1 MSGEGSFDLG
11 RMPSSPFDPPN
22 LEDERGQRRLVANVK
37 KAMDELKTVYGTA
50 AGSIEVSNRE
60 HANDL
65 RAILEAEIAELKDK
79 SPAESRTDSVNA
91 MIDDAEK
98 MLVDCPK
105 LVLTE
110 NTMNGAG
117 DGTNVEIDDVVELNE
132 EQRKEAIDTAVK
144 GLKAAMNL
152 VEVAISAETRGS
164 DVQIQQKRTFMI
176 NRKREVEKLVS
187 TTPEDAAILALF
199 DWVIQLINADLPPT
213 SFSACS

>member
-11 RMPSSPFDPPN
+11 RVPSSPFDPPN

-79 SPAESRTDSVNA
+79 SPAENRTDSVNA

-132 EQRKEAIDTAVK
+132 EQR
-144 GLKAAMNL
+144 N
-152 VEVAISAETRGS
+152 
-164 DVQIQQKRTFMI
+164 
-176 NRKREVEKLVS
+176 
-187 TTPEDAAILALF
+187 
-199 DWVIQLINADLPPT
+199 
-213 SFSACS
+213 